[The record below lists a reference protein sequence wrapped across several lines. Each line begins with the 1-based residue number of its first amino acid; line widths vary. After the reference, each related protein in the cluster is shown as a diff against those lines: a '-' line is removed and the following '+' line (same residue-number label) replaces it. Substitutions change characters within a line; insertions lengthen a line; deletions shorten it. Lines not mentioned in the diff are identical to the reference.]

1 MQLEKAHSSS
11 CHQEKRLCLSSSP
24 GVQKESDDTHRGCR
38 RAETGGIWTKST
50 HERKQQSKNSQPGS
64 WWLVLVKRNIFIN
77 CLFIFLY
84 CLLFPLKKKKFP
96 LKNSRSNTKKLNETV
111 VCPHRQGTQKGQG
124 QAEVAPCKWGAK
136 RSVCTRR
143 GPSFVLFMLEASWRH
158 TEEMLCFLLKLWTQ
172 LLNSNSNKWDS
183 QLILTSP
190 RKATRSHLAAPLY
203 GDK

>member
-84 CLLFPLKKKKFP
+84 CLLFPLKKKKVPFEKFQVEYKETKWNCGLP
-96 LKNSRSNTKKLNETV
+96 SQARHPEGSGPSRSSPMQVRGQEKCVHQEGTKL
-111 VCPHRQGTQKGQG
+111 C
-124 QAEVAPCKWGAK
+124 
-136 RSVCTRR
+136 SVHVR
-143 GPSFVLFMLEASWRH
+143 GVLEAHWGNA
-158 TEEMLCFLLKLWTQ
+158 LL
-172 LLNSNSNKWDS
+172 
-183 QLILTSP
+183 P
-190 RKATRSHLAAPLY
+190 P
-203 GDK
+203 